1 MTSSAHEPA
10 ELRSPNGA
18 EPPVPAAEVDVVR
31 LERAAVQR
39 FRAGQATFERS
50 SVGIAT
56 FDRGT
61 IRQSAAGVVVARS
74 LAADQA
80 RVGILVSPI
89 VRGEVHTLV
98 DMRSA
103 VALGFG
109 MALGTVVLSTLRA
122 GLRRLR

>member
-1 MTSSAHEPA
+1 MA
-10 ELRSPNGA
+10 
-18 EPPVPAAEVDVVR
+18 AAEGDVVR